1 VFLALYLVALGPVLV
16 LGVVAGLL
24 HVSLSRAIQASAFYK
39 TEYRLAPIRRA
50 FNHYEACLTDRIY
63 FKETR
68 TTGAV
73 PFFRHYVTRL
83 SNHTIGRCNSRS
95 FALV

>member
-1 VFLALYLVALGPVLV
+1 MFLALYLVALEPVLV
-16 LGVVAGLL
+16 LGVFAGFLPVA
-24 HVSLSRAIQASAFYK
+24 LSRAIQASAFNK
-39 TEYRLAPIRRA
+39 AEYRVAPIRRA
-50 FNHYEACLTDRIY
+50 FNHYEACLTDRMY

-73 PFFRHYVTRL
+73 PFFRHYVTSL
-83 SNHTIGRCNSRS
+83 SKHTIRRCSSRS